1 MYRFAV
7 DMNIMNV
14 MEFVMDVC
22 VHMCY
27 LCIVIAEILPIEY
40 VCFSVKHT
48 EKTRRNCFIMNQTE
62 RVLHHLVGGA
72 KYFVSK
78 INWLKTIQ
86 FLFLTVAVKPLSI
99 GKTWEIMWW
108 VFECSNVL
116 TTIQPTL
123 TPEDKLTH
131 FPEENKTHTLAVN
144 TVSYLG
150 SSRTGKHREPI
161 ILN

>member
-1 MYRFAV
+1 MY
-7 DMNIMNV
+7 I
-14 MEFVMDVC
+14 
-22 VHMCY
+22 CY
-27 LCIVIAEILPIEY
+27 LCIVVAEILIEY

-62 RVLHHLVGGA
+62 RVLHHLVDGA

-78 INWLKTIQ
+78 INCLKTIP
-86 FLFLTVAVKPLSI
+86 FLFLTVSVKPLSI
-99 GKTWEIMWW
+99 GKTWEIMLW

-131 FPEENKTHTLAVN
+131 FPEENKARTHT
-144 TVSYLG
+144 G
-150 SSRTGKHREPI
+150 SED
-161 ILN
+161 